1 KHFNVT
7 DADLVL
13 NQKEYSG
20 LRLGD
25 VVEIYHPE
33 HEYSRLLLQVKSVN
47 DDFQQKDTISVAHVI
62 AANFHLRAYKDV
74 YINVVNPRD
83 VALDLVEL
91 TFKEQYFGRAD
102 MWRLRRHLVDSCVH
116 LMKEVK
122 FTAMRAQVH
131 ELWSKGV
138 KVTCGYIT
146 EDTRVTYR
154 SSTAQVNIFIQM
166 SSEMWQFDHYDDF
179 PMFMRDCIEQD
190 YLGRFYEDF
199 YRVVVQ
205 NEKYEDWTGTI
216 IKLKSLFNEYPDRVL
231 NYHKQRR
238 HLHDDSGAPSEV
250 PAAHNSTAAQGNLL
264 EVLNMALN
272 VFETYYLDQNF
283 ERTGKLSV
291 VITPGPGVF
300 EVDRELTNITKQR
313 TIDCGN
319 NSDLVCMGEQ
329 PLHVVPLFKFHNKNP
344 SISLD
349 VGDDYN
355 IPHWINHSFYT
366 SRSQAECMSQCQF
379 VPRIKMPVKLS
390 SCQSD
395 SVKKEVRQT
404 SPVED
409 TDDII
414 IKRPLVGSAG
424 SPVGHHS
431 HYSLR
436 NYRPHRA
443 LINPFAPRRLHLKV
457 TSIRR
462 RWTHAFPT
470 GVYPKTLTF
479 SGVRQTDRC
488 RRWMWYGWK
497 QTNQQ
502 VLVTLKPRKITRCFC
517 RDMRKS
523 GYPRW

>member
-1 KHFNVT
+1 MNARDRGDG
-7 DADLVL
+7 DA
-13 NQKEYSG
+13 
-20 LRLGD
+20 
-25 VVEIYHPE
+25 
-33 HEYSRLLLQVKSVN
+33 
-47 DDFQQKDTISVAHVI
+47 ISVAQVI
-62 AANFHLRAYKDV
+62 ATNFHLRAYKDV

-122 FTAMRAQVH
+122 FTTMRAQVH

-166 SSEMWQFDHYDDF
+166 SCEMWQFDHYGDLYFEKAVNGFLIDLFREWKEKSCNHDVTITLFSRTFYSARSIEDF
-179 PMFMRDCIEQD
+179 PMFMRDCIELD

-205 NEKYEDWTGTI
+205 NEKYEDWTDTI
-216 IKLKSLFNEYPDRVL
+216 IKLKSLFNEYPERVL
-231 NYHKQRR
+231 NYHKQRQ
-238 HLHDDSGAPSEV
+238 HLHDDNDSGAPTEV

-272 VFETYYLDQNF
+272 VFETYYLDQNFKMFLVVFETYYLNQNFKMVLVVFETNYLDQNFKMFLVVFETYYLDQNF

-344 SISLD
+344 SLSLD

-366 SRSQAECMSQCQF
+366 SRSQAECMNQCQF
-379 VPRIKMPVKLS
+379 VPRIKMPVDLP
-390 SCQSD
+390 SCRTD
-395 SVKKEVRQT
+395 NIKKEVPQI
-404 SPVED
+404 SPVD
-409 TDDII
+409 LPVGRPGDALLTDDVPFLDYDEYDAQVF
-414 IKRPLVGSAG
+414 KRP
-424 SPVGHHS
+424 
-431 HYSLR
+431 
-436 NYRPHRA
+436 
-443 LINPFAPRRLHLKV
+443 
-457 TSIRR
+457 T
-462 RWTHAFPT
+462 
-470 GVYPKTLTF
+470 
-479 SGVRQTDRC
+479 VRYDPQ
-488 RRWMWYGWK
+488 
-497 QTNQQ
+497 
-502 VLVTLKPRKITRCFC
+502 
-517 RDMRKS
+517 S
-523 GYPRW
+523 